1 MMPKNEPEYGFM
13 VCSLLISAIF
23 NAIIFG
29 DIAGLVDNISKESQ
43 TIQDLNDRN
52 NGVMKE
58 VKIPDI
64 LQDSIR
70 EFF

>member
-1 MMPKNEPEYGFM
+1 MPKNEPEYGFM